1 MNRGAAVSIGIGI
14 GIGKGIGK
22 GKGKGKGE
30 TVCMMYVSLSKLP
43 YRVGAV
49 CGTGCV
55 MHRVFDLGNATQ
67 RCGI

>member
-1 MNRGAAVSIGIGI
+1 
-14 GIGKGIGK
+14 
-22 GKGKGKGE
+22 
-30 TVCMMYVSLSKLP
+30 MYVSLSKLP

-67 RCGI
+67 RNGAVSNEIRLVTDVFEVTSVTRTKRSAGRNGTESE